1 MRQMALDLSTRY
13 HCPLTPEERA
23 ELFGLWVE
31 QNPVAMSWMEGKA
44 LSLAARGVPRVSTK
58 YLVEALRY
66 ETGIKPAP
74 CAFWDLDGNRHEFSV
89 NNDHTALLARWLLA
103 RHPGLPIE
111 RRRSRNDE
119 EAT

>member
-1 MRQMALDLSTRY
+1 MTLDMMTHY
-13 HCPLTPEERA
+13 HCPLTPDERA
-23 ELFGLWVE
+23 ELFGLWV
-31 QNPVAMSWMEGKA
+31 QTNPEATAWMEAKA
-44 LSLAARGVPRVSTK
+44 LDLAARGVPRVSTK

-66 ETGIKPAP
+66 ETEIRPTP
-74 CAFWDLDGNRHEFSV
+74 CVFWDVEGNRHEFSV

-119 EAT
+119 EAVA